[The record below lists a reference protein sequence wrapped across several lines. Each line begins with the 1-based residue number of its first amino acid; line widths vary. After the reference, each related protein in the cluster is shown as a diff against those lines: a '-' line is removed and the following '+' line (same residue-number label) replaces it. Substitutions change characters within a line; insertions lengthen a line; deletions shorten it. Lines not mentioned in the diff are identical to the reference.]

1 MGVKAAPSG
10 KRLRGG
16 GGPAVS
22 AATPTP
28 APAVQAAAPVV
39 ETNDVQKLHTPRQL
53 ARSLPS
59 NSDQP
64 TGGQSSD
71 SSESMDSSQSE
82 SLLEPDGSSG
92 STAASKEVTKK
103 VKTSGAGTK
112 KTAKKKK
119 FMPTEK
125 KKPVVNQKLHVDRNF
140 RLWLAN
146 RRIYIYRRK
155 KVSIVKV
162 KR

>member
-1 MGVKAAPSG
+1 
-10 KRLRGG
+10 
-16 GGPAVS
+16 
-22 AATPTP
+22 
-28 APAVQAAAPVV
+28 
-39 ETNDVQKLHTPRQL
+39 
-53 ARSLPS
+53 
-59 NSDQP
+59 
-64 TGGQSSD
+64 
-71 SSESMDSSQSE
+71 MDSSQSE